1 MLLPGGLRSN
11 RDFSIQIGLVGSFSY
26 RGGSGRPALNR
37 NALLTESHFNDIKTT
52 RGVIAHVTDADSAR
66 IPLNSILAVLDF
78 ILLGIKTIF
87 FDKMGKPKS
96 KLQLILSLPAI
107 IKFVAEVI
115 NRINTDLKKPNRVKG
130 ISNEQKAVDAI
141 DKAVKKAKDG

>member
-1 MLLPGGLRSN
+1 
-11 RDFSIQIGLVGSFSY
+11 
-26 RGGSGRPALNR
+26 
-37 NALLTESHFNDIKTT
+37 
-52 RGVIAHVTDADSAR
+52 
-66 IPLNSILAVLDF
+66 
-78 ILLGIKTIF
+78 
-87 FDKMGKPKS
+87 MGKPKS

-115 NRINTDLKKPNRVKG
+115 NRINGDLKKPNRVKG